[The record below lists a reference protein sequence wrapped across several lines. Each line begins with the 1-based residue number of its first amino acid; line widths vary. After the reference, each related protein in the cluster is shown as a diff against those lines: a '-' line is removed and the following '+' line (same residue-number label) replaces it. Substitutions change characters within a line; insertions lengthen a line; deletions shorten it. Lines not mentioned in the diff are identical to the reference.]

1 MQILVNS
8 REMKECDA
16 NTIQYFQVPSLVLME
31 RAALGVV
38 EAIET
43 WRLDCS
49 DVLIACGMGN
59 NGGDGLAVAR
69 LLHQKGCAVTVLL
82 AGTEAHAS
90 EETKRQLAIVRQYGI
105 STVQTLPQK
114 EYTLIVDALFGI
126 GLSRAV
132 TGAYAELIEALNERR
147 GAKLAIDIPSGISG
161 DQGQILGCAFR
172 ADLTVTFAY
181 KKVGLLLYPGSEYAG
196 TVVVRPIGIGRASW
210 REREPS
216 VWALEPADLA
226 LLPKRRAHS
235 NKGSYG
241 HVLVIGGTPG
251 MAGAAL
257 FSGRAAAVT
266 GCGLVKILTWEENR
280 VILQQQFPEAVLDL
294 ICRRQD
300 FQAPAA
306 PMSDSGVCSDEAD
319 TKRACASSGT
329 SAVFSDAFFAR
340 LERNLRWADAVVIG
354 PGLGISE
361 EAAQL
366 LTAVWHLHTTPLI
379 VDADALNLL
388 AQRDALWSELAG
400 EVIVTPHLGEMA
412 RLTGRTIESLQA
424 DLLAA
429 AGAFAAAQR
438 VICVCKDAR
447 TVTALPNGA
456 CYLNTSGN
464 HGMATA
470 GAGDVLTGVLAGLVA
485 QGLSAAEA
493 APLGVYLHGL
503 GGDAARRK
511 TGAYG
516 MLAGDIIEGIREVL
530 RETERKQE
538 DEHLQQSICGR

>member
-8 REMKECDA
+8 REMKECDT
-16 NTIQYFQVPSLVLME
+16 NTIQYFQVPSMVLME

-38 EAIET
+38 EEIE
-43 WRLDCS
+43 RCQLDCS

-69 LLHQKGCAVTVLL
+69 LLQQKGCAVTVLL
-82 AGTEAHAS
+82 AGEEAHAS
-90 EETKRQLAIVRQYGI
+90 EETKQQLAIVRRYGI

-114 EYTLIVDALFGI
+114 EYSLIVDALFGI

-132 TGAYAELIEALNERR
+132 TGAYAALIEALNERR
-147 GAKLAIDIPSGISG
+147 GGKLAIDIPSGVSG
-161 DQGQILGCAFR
+161 DGGQILGCAFR
-172 ADLTVTFAY
+172 ADVTVTFAY
-181 KKVGLLLYPGSEYAG
+181 EKIGLLLYPGSEYAG
-196 TVVVRPIGIGRASW
+196 AVAVKQIGIGRESW
-210 REREPS
+210 RKREPS
-216 VWALEPADLA
+216 VWAFETADLS
-226 LLPKRRAHS
+226 LLPKRSAHS

-241 HVLVIGGTPG
+241 HVLVIGGAPG
-251 MAGAAL
+251 MAGASL
-257 FSGRAAAVT
+257 FSGKAAAVT
-266 GCGLVKILTWEENR
+266 GCGLVKILTWEENCT
-280 VILQQQFPEAVLDL
+280 ILQQQLPEAVLEL
-294 ICRRQD
+294 IHRQQD
-300 FQAPAA
+300 WA
-306 PMSDSGVCSDEAD
+306 EA
-319 TKRACASSGT
+319 C
-329 SAVFSDAFFAR
+329 FSDAFLAR

-354 PGLGISE
+354 PGLGMGE
-361 EAAQL
+361 EASQL
-366 LTAVWHLHTTPLI
+366 LTAVLRLHTTPLI

-388 AQRDALWSELAG
+388 AQRRELLSELSG

-412 RLTGRTIESLQA
+412 RLTGQTIESLQT
-424 DLLAA
+424 DLLGAA
-429 AGAFAAAQR
+429 RAFAAEYR

-447 TVTALPNGA
+447 TVTALPAGT

-470 GAGDVLTGVLAGLVA
+470 GAGDVLTGVLAGLTA

-503 GGDAARRK
+503 GGDAARKK

-516 MLAGDIIEGIREVL
+516 MLAGDIIEGIRAVL

-538 DEHLQQSICGR
+538 DEYLQQGICGR